1 MQEVLKTAYN
11 VSRMSRRVHIDEKS
25 LTDFSDK
32 LAAGPIE
39 IPSWDH
45 RYHFFDGSE
54 RTVSYL
60 LALDTLNFCFWP
72 LSGNRKW
79 EIEYESQNLSGY
91 YALAASLKK
100 AIETGIPITNAEYLA
115 EVSLDSLKNI
125 LGGKG
130 ELQLMENRVKA
141 LNELGRFLLD
151 KYDGQAGK
159 LVGDSKNSAVKL
171 VTLLTENLSSFQDTA
186 YHLGHKVFFY
196 KRAQIFAADLY
207 GAFGGRDWGYFKDI
221 NELTSFADYKLPQV
235 LRHLGIL
242 CYAED
247 LENKID
253 QGIYLE
259 AGGAEEVEIRSNTI
273 RAVELIRSTLSG
285 LGKEI
290 RSFEIDWILW
300 NMGQQN
306 EFKVRPYHKT
316 VTIFY

>member
-1 MQEVLKTAYN
+1 MQEVLQTAYN
-11 VSRMSRRVHIDEKS
+11 VSRMSRQVYIDEKS
-25 LTDFSDK
+25 LADFSNK
-32 LAAGPIE
+32 LASGAIE

-54 RTVSYL
+54 RTVFYL
-60 LALDTLNFCFWP
+60 LVLDTLNFCFWP
-72 LSGNRKW
+72 SSGNRKW
-79 EIEYESQNLSGY
+79 EIEYESQKLSGY

-100 AIETGIPITNAEYLA
+100 TVEAGILVINAEHLA
-115 EVSLDSLKNI
+115 EISLDTLKNI

-159 LVGDSKNSAVKL
+159 LVEDSKNSAVKL
-171 VTLLTENLSSFQDTA
+171 VTLLAENLSSFQDTA
-186 YHLGHKVFFY
+186 YYLGHKVFFY

-235 LRHLGIL
+235 LRHLGVL
-242 CYAED
+242 RYTED
-247 LENKID
+247 LESKID

-273 RAVELIRSTLSG
+273 RAVELIRSTLNG
-285 LGKEI
+285 LGKKI

-300 NMGQQN
+300 NMGQHN
-306 EFKVRPYHKT
+306 EFKTRPYHKT